1 MKDEEMASMKFLK
14 QIETNQVLTAL
25 YCIVEVGRWQI
36 SESKETSIRQAI
48 SMTMDPLLSHTS
60 NIRTWQPT

>member
-25 YCIVEVGRWQI
+25 YCVVEVGRWQI

-48 SMTMDPLLSHTS
+48 SMTMDPLLSHIS
-60 NIRTWQPT
+60 NMCTWQPT